1 MVRIAP
7 PRSAGA
13 LLFFVALSS
22 SAFAQDRVTAGDDTT
37 EPTAK
42 PPAVTA
48 QVDRAAPAVLQQAER
63 RPPALIP
70 LYASFVTLELL
81 DVHST
86 SRALANGGV
95 EANPAIRGFADN
107 SAAMI
112 AMKAAGS
119 AGLIFASE
127 KIWKKNKTAA
137 VVLMIATNSAM
148 AWVVAHNYQVGR

>member
-7 PRSAGA
+7 PRSAAA
-13 LLFFVALSS
+13 LLFFVMV
-22 SAFAQDRVTAGDDTT
+22 SAAASAQDRVTAADDTP
-37 EPTAK
+37 EPAAK
-42 PPAVTA
+42 PPALTA
-48 QVDRAAPAVLQQAER
+48 QVERAAAATFQQAER

-86 SRALANGGV
+86 SRALASGGV
-95 EANPAIRGFADN
+95 EANPAVRGFADN

-137 VVLMIATNSAM
+137 VVLMVATNSAM
-148 AWVVAHNYQVGR
+148 AWVVAHNYQIGR

>member
-7 PRSAGA
+7 PRSAAA
-13 LLFFVALSS
+13 LLLFVALAA
-22 SAFAQDRVTAGDDTT
+22 SASAQDRVTGDDSSG
-37 EPTAK
+37 PAAK
-42 PPAVTA
+42 PPALTA
-48 QVDRAAPAVLQQAER
+48 QTERAAAAIIQQPGR

-81 DVHST
+81 DAHST

-95 EANPAIRGFADN
+95 EANPAIRGVTGN

-127 KIWKKNKTAA
+127 KIWKKNRTAA

-148 AWVVAHNYQVGR
+148 AWVVAHNYQIGR

>member
-7 PRSAGA
+7 PRSAAA
-13 LLFFVALSS
+13 LLVFVALAA
-22 SAFAQDRVTAGDDTT
+22 SASAQDRVTTGDDSS
-37 EPTAK
+37 EPAAK
-42 PPAVTA
+42 PPALTA
-48 QVDRAAPAVLQQAER
+48 QVERAAAAMIQQPER

-81 DVHST
+81 DAHST

-95 EANPAIRGFADN
+95 EANPAIRGVTDN

-127 KIWKKNKTAA
+127 KIWKKNRTAA

-148 AWVVAHNYQVGR
+148 AWVVAHNYQIGR

>member
-7 PRSAGA
+7 PRSAAA
-13 LLFFVALSS
+13 LLLFVALAA
-22 SAFAQDRVTAGDDTT
+22 SASAQDRVTTGDDSS
-37 EPTAK
+37 EPAAK
-42 PPAVTA
+42 PPALTA
-48 QVDRAAPAVLQQAER
+48 QAERAAAATIQQPGR

-81 DVHST
+81 DAHST
-86 SRALANGGV
+86 SLALANGGV
-95 EANPAIRGFADN
+95 EANPAIRGVTDN

-127 KIWKKNKTAA
+127 KIWKKNRAAA

-148 AWVVAHNYQVGR
+148 AWVVAHNYQIGR